1 MKYFDRDYL
10 KQYID
15 QGVKL
20 RVFANYDWYQVT
32 DASDLASTST
42 LVGYDDTYDATEID
56 YRDIEEIK
64 VGNKHY
70 TIDQLNGV
78 GSEDA
83 PDKET
88 TPKPGGED
96 TEEPP
101 AEEEPVDKGPKEPDL
116 SHFSR
121 VYDLGRN
128 IIAGWREKNG

>member
-1 MKYFDRDYL
+1 MKYFDRDFL
-10 KQYID
+10 KQYLD
-15 QGVKL
+15 QGAKL
-20 RVFANYDWYQVT
+20 RVFANYDWYQVV
-32 DASDLASTST
+32 DMSDLVDSAT
-42 LVGYDDTYDATEID
+42 LVGYDDTYDAAEID

-64 VGNKHY
+64 IGNKHY

-88 TPKPGGED
+88 TSEPGGED

-101 AEEEPVDKGPKEPDL
+101 AEDEPADEGPKEPDL

-121 VYDLGRN
+121 VYDVGRN

>member
-10 KQYID
+10 RQYID
-15 QGVKL
+15 QGIKL
-20 RVFANYDWYQVT
+20 RVFAYYDWFQVVDMNDLSD
-32 DASDLASTST
+32 DAK

-64 VGNKHY
+64 VGSKHY
-70 TIDQLNGV
+70 TIDQLNDV

-83 PDKET
+83 ADEEAPAE
-88 TPKPGGED
+88 PGVED

-101 AEEEPVDKGPKEPDL
+101 DEEEPDDAGPKEPDL

-121 VYDLGRN
+121 VFDVGRN